1 MKPKQSQI
9 KFSSAPTPDSRH
21 YAPHTPAPTQQS
33 RPLLEDSRHSEQSAA
48 QSKDSHFIL
57 PAPIHPARQNNP
69 TQNSYKSPNI
79 TIDRLVLHLP
89 NLSPAQARDLA
100 QRVGTGLAAA
110 RRALGNTN
118 FPSLPIEL
126 APSIPTG
133 DLPRLADAIVHALLT
148 QMERS

>member
-9 KFSSAPTPDSRH
+9 KFSPAPMPDSH
-21 YAPHTPAPTQQS
+21 HHAPAPTQQS
-33 RPLLEDSRHSEQSAA
+33 RHLPEDSHHPERNTA
-48 QSKDSHFIL
+48 QPNDLHFIL
-57 PAPIHPARQNNP
+57 PTPIHPARQNNP

-79 TIDRLVLHLP
+79 TIDRLILHLP
-89 NLSPAQARDLA
+89 NLSAAQAKDLA
-100 QRVGTGLAAA
+100 HRVGTGLAAA
-110 RRALGNTN
+110 RPALGNTN

-126 APSIPTG
+126 APNIPTG

>member
-9 KFSSAPTPDSRH
+9 RFSPAPTPDSRH

-33 RPLLEDSRHSEQSAA
+33 RHLPEDSRHSERSGA
-48 QSKDSHFIL
+48 QSKDSHFIH

-79 TIDRLVLHLP
+79 TIDRLILHLP
-89 NLSPAQARDLA
+89 NLSPAQAKDLA
-100 QRVGTGLAAA
+100 HRVGTGLAAA
-110 RRALGNTN
+110 RPALGNTS

-126 APSIPTG
+126 GPNTSTG